1 MAQPIKTKNLNLM
14 LLNGEGVSCREWKFE
29 GAYPVKWS
37 ASELNAERSSIFI
50 ETIELA
56 YKTFDLVNTGQLD
69 KLNQA

>member
-1 MAQPIKTKNLNLM
+1 
-14 LLNGEGVSCREWKFE
+14 
-29 GAYPVKWS
+29 VKWS